1 MTLGDE
7 IGNMIQSNVAR
18 PAPAVP
24 AATAPRGW
32 EPKVDYDET
41 EGQGVTP
48 PRPAGETPPSHAEIL
63 AEFGL
68 DPEAWQVLTLR
79 RSRWQMQSPEG
90 PIWLEAYRAT
100 FRAVSPSDPRVV
112 KADVDELAA
121 EIRGF
126 DPIRVASFSSGGA
139 RAAFVVALSD
149 MQLGKGEGGGS
160 MATVK
165 RILDSY
171 GHAAARLAQLR
182 SLGYQID
189 TVALVGLGDLVEQC
203 FGHYAMQTF
212 QADLDMREQ
221 RKIAWRLT
229 LKAVQTFAPLV
240 DNVRV
245 TGIAGNHGEG
255 RNGDG
260 KAFTTFADSDDLLL
274 LDAVGDIVSQCP
286 GLSNVSVELPTDPLA
301 HTIELAGTTVGLVH
315 GHQFRTG
322 KSAGEKAHAWWLGQM
337 MGLQP
342 IKDAN
347 ILLNGHFH
355 HLAITEY
362 AQAGRTTIQA
372 PAMDGGSAW
381 FTGSSG
387 QSAAPGMLTLLVGS
401 ELGPRQW
408 DELKVV

>member
-7 IGNMIQSNVAR
+7 IGKMLDQPNDRVT
-18 PAPAVP
+18 P
-24 AATAPRGW
+24 AAPVAPRGW
-32 EPKVDYDET
+32 EPKVEYDEA
-41 EGQGVTP
+41 EGQGTTP
-48 PRPAGETPPSHAEIL
+48 PRPAGEVPPSHAEIL

-79 RSRWQMQSPEG
+79 RSRWQMQSSEG
-90 PIWLEAYRAT
+90 PVWLEAYRAT
-100 FRAVSPSDPRVV
+100 FRALSPSDPRIV
-112 KADVDELAA
+112 KADKDELAA
-121 EIRGF
+121 EIR
-126 DPIRVASFSSGGA
+126 DYRPVHVAPAAGA
-139 RAAFVVALSD
+139 GPRAAFVVALSD

-160 MATVK
+160 KATVR
-165 RILDSY
+165 RILDAY
-171 GHAAARLAQLR
+171 AAAERRLAQLR
-182 SLGYQID
+182 ALDYQID
-189 TVALVGLGDLVEQC
+189 TVALVGLGDMVEQC
-203 FGHYAMQTF
+203 WGHYAMQGF
-212 QADLDMREQ
+212 SADLDMREQ
-221 RKIAWRLT
+221 RTIAWRLT
-229 LKAVQTFAPLV
+229 LKAVQTFAPLAEQ
-240 DNVRV
+240 VRL
-245 TGIAGNHGEG
+245 TGIAGNHGET
-255 RNGDG
+255 RNAEG
-260 KAFTTFADSDDLLL
+260 KAATTFSDNDDLLL
-274 LDAVGDIVSQCP
+274 LDAVGDIVSHCP
-286 GLSNVSVELPTDPLA
+286 GLSNVSVELPADPLA
-301 HTIELAGTTVGLVH
+301 HTIALAGTTVGLVH

-362 AQAGRTTIQA
+362 AEAGRTTIQA